1 MRGGGAPAERVKRA
15 KMPMTVFSGANV
27 GTEGLLNGEELY
39 RRGLEA
45 SVADG
50 EGQFDLVTA
59 HKWFNLAAMLGN
71 AEARTYRAEL
81 AQEMT
86 PEEVAEAQR
95 LAREFLAIHRPRLAG

>member
-1 MRGGGAPAERVKRA
+1 
-15 KMPMTVFSGANV
+15 MPMTVFSGANAE
-27 GTEGLLNGEELY
+27 TEELLNGEELY

-45 SVADG
+45 SVADDG
-50 EGQFDLVTA
+50 GQFDLVTA

-81 AQEMT
+81 AQEMS

-95 LAREFLAIHRPRLAG
+95 LAREFLATHRPRMAG